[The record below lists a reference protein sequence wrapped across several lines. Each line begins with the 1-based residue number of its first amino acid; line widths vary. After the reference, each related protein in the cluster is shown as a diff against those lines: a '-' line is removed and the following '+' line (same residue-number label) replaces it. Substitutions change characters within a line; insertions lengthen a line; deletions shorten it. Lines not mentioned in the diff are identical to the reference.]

1 MIAGHLQEKKGLY
14 YMVLSY
20 KDKSGKRISKWLP
33 TGLPVKGN
41 KKRAED
47 MLMAARAEF
56 VAGEAAVDHD
66 MPFSSYL
73 VQWMEIAR
81 STLKPNTAAGYAS
94 MIQNPIAPY
103 FQQRGITLG
112 GLQAVDIQMF
122 YTSQLKRV
130 SANTVIHYHAII
142 HRALKYAVKTD
153 LIDVNPADK
162 VERPRKDRFTASFY
176 DGNEVNRLFQAAR
189 GTPLELPVMLAAFY
203 GLRRSEVV
211 GLKWDAIDFE
221 NKTIA
226 IRHTV
231 TVCAEKGR
239 HRSGGRYDQ
248 DGLQPADPPVG
259 AGFSNEAGRVKGA
272 AGEEPHT
279 VRPLLLHGLPGL
291 RSGGCNGKPPEA
303 ELHQHGLS
311 RTAQAQRASAHPLP
325 RPASQLRQ
333 PAAEK
338 RRPHEADSGVAG
350 AQRLQHD
357 RQHLRPPGR
366 RVQAHL
372 CTGNGK
378 GIGDELRSPYR
389 IRVSG
394 HGGRALERNAEAN
407 EKRLSPLWGK
417 ALWRRRWDSNPR
429 TGY

>member
-20 KDKSGKRISKWLP
+20 KDKSGKRVSKWLP

-56 VAGEAAVDHD
+56 VAVEAAIDRD

-231 TVCAEKGR
+231 TACAEKGR
-239 HRSGGRYDQ
+239 RIEVAADTTKTASSRRTLPLVPAFQTKLAALKEQQEKNRILCGRSYCTDYLGYVLVDAMGNRLKLSYISTAFPALLKRN
-248 DGLQPADPPVG
+248 GL
-259 AGFSNEAGRVKGA
+259 
-272 AGEEPHT
+272 
-279 VRPLLLHGLPGL
+279 RPIRFHDLRHSCASLLLK
-291 RSGGCNGKPPEA
+291 NGVPMKQIQEWLGHSDFSTTA
-303 ELHQHGLS
+303 NIYAHLDAGSKLTS
-311 RTAQAQRASAHPLP
+311 AQAM
-325 RPASQLRQ
+325 
-333 PAAEK
+333 EK
-338 RRPHEADSGVAG
+338 GLGMSSEA
-350 AQRLQHD
+350 L
-357 RQHLRPPGR
+357 
-366 RVQAHL
+366 
-372 CTGNGK
+372 
-378 GIGDELRSPYR
+378 
-389 IRVSG
+389 
-394 HGGRALERNAEAN
+394 LE
-407 EKRLSPLWGK
+407 
-417 ALWRRRWDSNPR
+417 
-429 TGY
+429 

>member
-56 VAGEAAVDHD
+56 VAGEAAIDHD

-231 TVCAEKGR
+231 TACAEKGR
-239 HRSGGRYDQ
+239 RIEVAADTTKTASSRRTLPLVPAFQTKLAALKEQQEQNRILCGRSYCTDYLGYVLVDAMGNRLKLSYINTAFPVLLKRN
-248 DGLQPADPPVG
+248 GL
-259 AGFSNEAGRVKGA
+259 
-272 AGEEPHT
+272 
-279 VRPLLLHGLPGL
+279 RPIRFHDLRHSCTSLLLK
-291 RSGGCNGKPPEA
+291 NGVPMKQIQEWLGHSDFSTTA
-303 ELHQHGLS
+303 NIYAHLDAGSKLTS
-311 RTAQAQRASAHPLP
+311 AQAM
-325 RPASQLRQ
+325 
-333 PAAEK
+333 EK
-338 RRPHEADSGVAG
+338 GLGMSSEV
-350 AQRLQHD
+350 L
-357 RQHLRPPGR
+357 
-366 RVQAHL
+366 
-372 CTGNGK
+372 
-378 GIGDELRSPYR
+378 IE
-389 IRVSG
+389 
-394 HGGRALERNAEAN
+394 
-407 EKRLSPLWGK
+407 
-417 ALWRRRWDSNPR
+417 
-429 TGY
+429 

>member
-20 KDKSGKRISKWLP
+20 KDKSGKRVSKWLP

-56 VAGEAAVDHD
+56 VAGEAAIDRD

-203 GLRRSEVV
+203 GLRRSEVA

-231 TVCAEKGR
+231 TACTEKGR
-239 HRSGGRYDQ
+239 RIEVAADTTKTASSRRTLPLVPAFQTKLAALKEQQEKNRILCGRSYCTDYLGYVLVDAMGNRLKLSYISTAFPVLLKRN
-248 DGLQPADPPVG
+248 GL
-259 AGFSNEAGRVKGA
+259 
-272 AGEEPHT
+272 
-279 VRPLLLHGLPGL
+279 RPIRFHDLRHSCASLLLK
-291 RSGGCNGKPPEA
+291 NGVPMKQIQEWLGHSDFSTTA
-303 ELHQHGLS
+303 NIYAHLDAGSKLTS
-311 RTAQAQRASAHPLP
+311 AQAM
-325 RPASQLRQ
+325 
-333 PAAEK
+333 EK
-338 RRPHEADSGVAG
+338 GLGMSSEA
-350 AQRLQHD
+350 L
-357 RQHLRPPGR
+357 
-366 RVQAHL
+366 
-372 CTGNGK
+372 
-378 GIGDELRSPYR
+378 IE
-389 IRVSG
+389 
-394 HGGRALERNAEAN
+394 
-407 EKRLSPLWGK
+407 
-417 ALWRRRWDSNPR
+417 
-429 TGY
+429 

>member
-20 KDKSGKRISKWLP
+20 KDKSGKRVSKWLP

-56 VAGEAAVDHD
+56 VAREAAIDRD

-73 VQWMEIAR
+73 MQWMEMAR

-231 TVCAEKGR
+231 TACTEKGR
-239 HRSGGRYDQ
+239 RIEVAADTTKTASSRRTLPLVPAFQTKLAALKEQQEKNRILCGRSYCTDYLGYVLVDAMGNRLKLSYISTAFPVLLKRN
-248 DGLQPADPPVG
+248 GL
-259 AGFSNEAGRVKGA
+259 
-272 AGEEPHT
+272 
-279 VRPLLLHGLPGL
+279 RPIRFHDLRHSCASLLLK
-291 RSGGCNGKPPEA
+291 NGVPMKQIQEWLGHSDFSTTA
-303 ELHQHGLS
+303 NIYAHLDAGSKLTS
-311 RTAQAQRASAHPLP
+311 AQAM
-325 RPASQLRQ
+325 
-333 PAAEK
+333 EK
-338 RRPHEADSGVAG
+338 GLGMSSEA
-350 AQRLQHD
+350 L
-357 RQHLRPPGR
+357 
-366 RVQAHL
+366 
-372 CTGNGK
+372 
-378 GIGDELRSPYR
+378 IE
-389 IRVSG
+389 
-394 HGGRALERNAEAN
+394 
-407 EKRLSPLWGK
+407 
-417 ALWRRRWDSNPR
+417 
-429 TGY
+429 

>member
-20 KDKSGKRISKWLP
+20 KDKSGKRVSKWLP

-56 VAGEAAVDHD
+56 VAGEAAIDRD

-73 VQWMEIAR
+73 MQWMEMAR

-112 GLQAVDIQMF
+112 GLQAVDIQIF
-122 YTSQLKRV
+122 YASQLKRV

-231 TVCAEKGR
+231 TACTEKGR
-239 HRSGGRYDQ
+239 RIEVAADTTKTASSQRTLPLVPAFQTKLAALKEQQEKNRILCGRSYCTDYLGYVLVDAMGNRLKLSYISTAFPVLLKRN
-248 DGLQPADPPVG
+248 GL
-259 AGFSNEAGRVKGA
+259 
-272 AGEEPHT
+272 
-279 VRPLLLHGLPGL
+279 RPIRFHDLRHSCASLLLK
-291 RSGGCNGKPPEA
+291 NGVPMKQIQEWLGHSDFSTTA
-303 ELHQHGLS
+303 NIYAHLDAGSKLTS
-311 RTAQAQRASAHPLP
+311 AQAM
-325 RPASQLRQ
+325 
-333 PAAEK
+333 EK
-338 RRPHEADSGVAG
+338 GLGMSSEA
-350 AQRLQHD
+350 L
-357 RQHLRPPGR
+357 
-366 RVQAHL
+366 
-372 CTGNGK
+372 
-378 GIGDELRSPYR
+378 IE
-389 IRVSG
+389 
-394 HGGRALERNAEAN
+394 
-407 EKRLSPLWGK
+407 
-417 ALWRRRWDSNPR
+417 
-429 TGY
+429 

>member
-56 VAGEAAVDHD
+56 VAREAAIDRD

-112 GLQAVDIQMF
+112 GLQAVNIQMF

-176 DGNEVNRLFQAAR
+176 DGNEVNLLFQVAR

-231 TVCAEKGR
+231 TAFAEKGR
-239 HRSGGRYDQ
+239 RIEVAADTTKTASSRRT
-248 DGLQPADPPVG
+248 LPLVPA
-259 AGFSNEAGRVKGA
+259 FQTKLA
-272 AGEEPHT
+272 ALKEEQQKN
-279 VRPLLLHGLPGL
+279 R
-291 RSGGCNGKPPEA
+291 
-303 ELHQHGLS
+303 
-311 RTAQAQRASAHPLP
+311 
-325 RPASQLRQ
+325 
-333 PAAEK
+333 
-338 RRPHEADSGVAG
+338 D
-350 AQRLQHD
+350 
-357 RQHLRPPGR
+357 
-366 RVQAHL
+366 
-372 CTGNGK
+372 TGTS
-378 GIGDELRSPYR
+378 DC
-389 IRVSG
+389 
-394 HGGRALERNAEAN
+394 
-407 EKRLSPLWGK
+407 
-417 ALWRRRWDSNPR
+417 
-429 TGY
+429 

>member
-20 KDKSGKRISKWLP
+20 KDKSGKRVSKWLP

-56 VAGEAAVDHD
+56 VAVEAAIDRD

-73 VQWMEIAR
+73 IQWMEIAR

-231 TVCAEKGR
+231 TACTEKGR
-239 HRSGGRYDQ
+239 RIEVAADTTKTASSRRTLPLVPAFQTKLAALKEQQEKNRILCGRSYCADYLGYVLVDAMGNRLKLSYISTAFPVLLKRN
-248 DGLQPADPPVG
+248 GL
-259 AGFSNEAGRVKGA
+259 
-272 AGEEPHT
+272 
-279 VRPLLLHGLPGL
+279 RPIRFHDLRHSCASLLLK
-291 RSGGCNGKPPEA
+291 NGVPMKQIQEWLGHSDFSTTA
-303 ELHQHGLS
+303 NIYAHLDAGSKLTS
-311 RTAQAQRASAHPLP
+311 AQAM
-325 RPASQLRQ
+325 
-333 PAAEK
+333 EK
-338 RRPHEADSGVAG
+338 GLGMSSEA
-350 AQRLQHD
+350 L
-357 RQHLRPPGR
+357 
-366 RVQAHL
+366 
-372 CTGNGK
+372 
-378 GIGDELRSPYR
+378 IE
-389 IRVSG
+389 
-394 HGGRALERNAEAN
+394 
-407 EKRLSPLWGK
+407 
-417 ALWRRRWDSNPR
+417 
-429 TGY
+429 

>member
-20 KDKSGKRISKWLP
+20 KDKSGKRVSKWLP

-56 VAGEAAVDHD
+56 VAGEAAIDRD

-176 DGNEVNRLFQAAR
+176 DGNEVNRLFQVAR

-231 TVCAEKGR
+231 TACAEKGR
-239 HRSGGRYDQ
+239 RIEVAADTTKTASSRRALPLVPAFQTKLAALKEQQEKNRILCGRSYCTDYLGYVLVDAMGNRLKLSYISTAFPVLLKRN
-248 DGLQPADPPVG
+248 GL
-259 AGFSNEAGRVKGA
+259 
-272 AGEEPHT
+272 
-279 VRPLLLHGLPGL
+279 RPIRFHDLRHSCASLLLK
-291 RSGGCNGKPPEA
+291 NGVPMKQIQEWLGHSDFSTTA
-303 ELHQHGLS
+303 NIYAHLDAGSKLTS
-311 RTAQAQRASAHPLP
+311 AQAM
-325 RPASQLRQ
+325 
-333 PAAEK
+333 EK
-338 RRPHEADSGVAG
+338 GLGMSSEV
-350 AQRLQHD
+350 L
-357 RQHLRPPGR
+357 
-366 RVQAHL
+366 
-372 CTGNGK
+372 
-378 GIGDELRSPYR
+378 IE
-389 IRVSG
+389 
-394 HGGRALERNAEAN
+394 
-407 EKRLSPLWGK
+407 
-417 ALWRRRWDSNPR
+417 
-429 TGY
+429 

>member
-56 VAGEAAVDHD
+56 VAGEAAIDHD

-239 HRSGGRYDQ
+239 RIEVAADTTKTASSRRTLPLVPAFQTKLAALKEQQEKNRILCGRSYCTDYLGYVLVDAMGNRLKLSYISTAFPALLKRN
-248 DGLQPADPPVG
+248 GL
-259 AGFSNEAGRVKGA
+259 
-272 AGEEPHT
+272 
-279 VRPLLLHGLPGL
+279 RPIRFHDLRHSCASLLLK
-291 RSGGCNGKPPEA
+291 NGVPMKQIQEWLGHSDFSTTA
-303 ELHQHGLS
+303 NIYAHLDAGSKLTS
-311 RTAQAQRASAHPLP
+311 AQAM
-325 RPASQLRQ
+325 
-333 PAAEK
+333 EK
-338 RRPHEADSGVAG
+338 GLGMSSEV
-350 AQRLQHD
+350 L
-357 RQHLRPPGR
+357 
-366 RVQAHL
+366 
-372 CTGNGK
+372 
-378 GIGDELRSPYR
+378 IE
-389 IRVSG
+389 
-394 HGGRALERNAEAN
+394 
-407 EKRLSPLWGK
+407 
-417 ALWRRRWDSNPR
+417 
-429 TGY
+429 

>member
-56 VAGEAAVDHD
+56 VAGEAAIDRD

-239 HRSGGRYDQ
+239 RIEVAADTTKTASSRRTLPLVPAFQTKLAALKEQQEKNRILCGRSYCTDYLGYVLVDAMGNRLKLSYISTAFPALLKRSG
-248 DGLQPADPPVG
+248 L
-259 AGFSNEAGRVKGA
+259 
-272 AGEEPHT
+272 
-279 VRPLLLHGLPGL
+279 RPIRFHDLRHSCASLLLK
-291 RSGGCNGKPPEA
+291 NGVPMKQIQEWLGHSDFSTTA
-303 ELHQHGLS
+303 NIYAHLDAGSKLTS
-311 RTAQAQRASAHPLP
+311 AQAM
-325 RPASQLRQ
+325 
-333 PAAEK
+333 EK
-338 RRPHEADSGVAG
+338 GLGMSSEV
-350 AQRLQHD
+350 L
-357 RQHLRPPGR
+357 
-366 RVQAHL
+366 
-372 CTGNGK
+372 
-378 GIGDELRSPYR
+378 IE
-389 IRVSG
+389 
-394 HGGRALERNAEAN
+394 
-407 EKRLSPLWGK
+407 
-417 ALWRRRWDSNPR
+417 
-429 TGY
+429 

>member
-20 KDKSGKRISKWLP
+20 KDKSGKRVSKWMP

-56 VAGEAAVDHD
+56 VAGEAAIDRD

-231 TVCAEKGR
+231 TACAEKGR
-239 HRSGGRYDQ
+239 RIEVAADTTKTASSRRTLPLVPAFQTKLAALKEQQEKNRILCGRSYCTDYLGYVLVDAMGNRLKLSYISTAFPALLKRN
-248 DGLQPADPPVG
+248 GL
-259 AGFSNEAGRVKGA
+259 
-272 AGEEPHT
+272 
-279 VRPLLLHGLPGL
+279 RPIRFHDLRHSCASLLLK
-291 RSGGCNGKPPEA
+291 NGVPMKQIQEWLGHSYFSTTA
-303 ELHQHGLS
+303 NIYAHLDAGSKLTS
-311 RTAQAQRASAHPLP
+311 AQAM
-325 RPASQLRQ
+325 
-333 PAAEK
+333 EK
-338 RRPHEADSGVAG
+338 GLGMSSES
-350 AQRLQHD
+350 L
-357 RQHLRPPGR
+357 
-366 RVQAHL
+366 
-372 CTGNGK
+372 
-378 GIGDELRSPYR
+378 
-389 IRVSG
+389 
-394 HGGRALERNAEAN
+394 
-407 EKRLSPLWGK
+407 
-417 ALWRRRWDSNPR
+417 
-429 TGY
+429 

>member
-56 VAGEAAVDHD
+56 VAGEAAIDRD

-231 TVCAEKGR
+231 TACTEKGR
-239 HRSGGRYDQ
+239 RIEVAADTTKTASSRRALPLVPAFQTKLAALKEQQEKNRILCGRSYCTDYLGYVLVDAMGNRLKLSYISTAFPVLLKRN
-248 DGLQPADPPVG
+248 GL
-259 AGFSNEAGRVKGA
+259 
-272 AGEEPHT
+272 
-279 VRPLLLHGLPGL
+279 RPIRFHDLRHSCASLLLK
-291 RSGGCNGKPPEA
+291 NGVPMKQIQEWLGHSDFSTTA
-303 ELHQHGLS
+303 NIYAHLDAGSKLTS
-311 RTAQAQRASAHPLP
+311 AQAM
-325 RPASQLRQ
+325 
-333 PAAEK
+333 EK
-338 RRPHEADSGVAG
+338 GLGMSSEV
-350 AQRLQHD
+350 L
-357 RQHLRPPGR
+357 
-366 RVQAHL
+366 
-372 CTGNGK
+372 
-378 GIGDELRSPYR
+378 IE
-389 IRVSG
+389 
-394 HGGRALERNAEAN
+394 
-407 EKRLSPLWGK
+407 
-417 ALWRRRWDSNPR
+417 
-429 TGY
+429 

>member
-20 KDKSGKRISKWLP
+20 KDKSGKRVSKWLP

-56 VAGEAAVDHD
+56 VAGEAAIDRD

-176 DGNEVNRLFQAAR
+176 DGNEVNRLFQVAR

-231 TVCAEKGR
+231 TAFAEKGR
-239 HRSGGRYDQ
+239 RIEVAADTTKTASSRRTLPLVPAFQTKLAALKEEQEKNRILCGRSYCTDYLGYVLVDAMGNRLKLSYISTAFPVLLKRN
-248 DGLQPADPPVG
+248 GL
-259 AGFSNEAGRVKGA
+259 
-272 AGEEPHT
+272 
-279 VRPLLLHGLPGL
+279 RPIRFHDLRHSCASLLLK
-291 RSGGCNGKPPEA
+291 NGVPMKQIQEWLGHSDFSTTA
-303 ELHQHGLS
+303 NIYAHLDAGSKLTS
-311 RTAQAQRASAHPLP
+311 AQAM
-325 RPASQLRQ
+325 
-333 PAAEK
+333 EK
-338 RRPHEADSGVAG
+338 GLGMSSEV
-350 AQRLQHD
+350 L
-357 RQHLRPPGR
+357 
-366 RVQAHL
+366 
-372 CTGNGK
+372 
-378 GIGDELRSPYR
+378 IE
-389 IRVSG
+389 
-394 HGGRALERNAEAN
+394 
-407 EKRLSPLWGK
+407 
-417 ALWRRRWDSNPR
+417 
-429 TGY
+429 

>member
-56 VAGEAAVDHD
+56 VAVEAAIDRD

-231 TVCAEKGR
+231 TACTEKGR
-239 HRSGGRYDQ
+239 RIEVAADTTKTASSRRTLPLVPAFQTKLAALKEQQEKNRILCGRSYCTDYLGYVLVDAMGNRLKLSYISTAFPALLKRN
-248 DGLQPADPPVG
+248 GLRTIRFHDLRHSCA
-259 AGFSNEAGRVKGA
+259 S
-272 AGEEPHT
+272 
-279 VRPLLLHGLPGL
+279 LLLK
-291 RSGGCNGKPPEA
+291 NGVPMKQIQEWLGHSDFSTTA
-303 ELHQHGLS
+303 NIYAHLDAGSKLTS
-311 RTAQAQRASAHPLP
+311 AQAM
-325 RPASQLRQ
+325 
-333 PAAEK
+333 EK
-338 RRPHEADSGVAG
+338 GLGMSSEA
-350 AQRLQHD
+350 L
-357 RQHLRPPGR
+357 
-366 RVQAHL
+366 
-372 CTGNGK
+372 
-378 GIGDELRSPYR
+378 IE
-389 IRVSG
+389 
-394 HGGRALERNAEAN
+394 
-407 EKRLSPLWGK
+407 
-417 ALWRRRWDSNPR
+417 
-429 TGY
+429 

>member
-20 KDKSGKRISKWLP
+20 KDKSGKRVSKWLP

-56 VAGEAAVDHD
+56 VAVEAAIDRD

-73 VQWMEIAR
+73 VQWMEMAR

-231 TVCAEKGR
+231 TACAEKGR
-239 HRSGGRYDQ
+239 RIEVAADTTKTASSRRTLPLVPAFQTKLAALKEQQEKNRILCGRSYCTDYLGYVLVDAMGNRLKPSYISTAFPALLKRN
-248 DGLQPADPPVG
+248 GL
-259 AGFSNEAGRVKGA
+259 
-272 AGEEPHT
+272 
-279 VRPLLLHGLPGL
+279 RPIRFHDLRHSCASLLLK
-291 RSGGCNGKPPEA
+291 NGVPMKQIQEWLGHSDFSTTA
-303 ELHQHGLS
+303 NIYAHLDAGSKLTS
-311 RTAQAQRASAHPLP
+311 AQAM
-325 RPASQLRQ
+325 
-333 PAAEK
+333 EK
-338 RRPHEADSGVAG
+338 GLGMS
-350 AQRLQHD
+350 
-357 RQHLRPPGR
+357 
-366 RVQAHL
+366 
-372 CTGNGK
+372 
-378 GIGDELRSPYR
+378 S
-389 IRVSG
+389 
-394 HGGRALERNAEAN
+394 
-407 EKRLSPLWGK
+407 K
-417 ALWRRRWDSNPR
+417 ALIE
-429 TGY
+429 

>member
-20 KDKSGKRISKWLP
+20 KDKSGKRVSKWLP

-56 VAGEAAVDHD
+56 VAVEAAIDRD

-122 YTSQLKRV
+122 YTDQLKRV

-176 DGNEVNRLFQAAR
+176 DGNEVNRLFQVAR

-231 TVCAEKGR
+231 TACAEKGR
-239 HRSGGRYDQ
+239 RIEVAADTTKTASSRRTLPLVPAFQTKLAALKEQQEKNRILCGRSYCTDYLGYVLVDAMGNRLKLSYISTAFPALLKRN
-248 DGLQPADPPVG
+248 GL
-259 AGFSNEAGRVKGA
+259 
-272 AGEEPHT
+272 
-279 VRPLLLHGLPGL
+279 RPIRFHDLRHSCASLLLK
-291 RSGGCNGKPPEA
+291 NGVPMKQIQEWLGHSDFSTTA
-303 ELHQHGLS
+303 NIYAHLDAGSKLTS
-311 RTAQAQRASAHPLP
+311 AQAM
-325 RPASQLRQ
+325 
-333 PAAEK
+333 EK
-338 RRPHEADSGVAG
+338 GLGMSSEV
-350 AQRLQHD
+350 L
-357 RQHLRPPGR
+357 
-366 RVQAHL
+366 
-372 CTGNGK
+372 
-378 GIGDELRSPYR
+378 IE
-389 IRVSG
+389 
-394 HGGRALERNAEAN
+394 
-407 EKRLSPLWGK
+407 
-417 ALWRRRWDSNPR
+417 
-429 TGY
+429 

>member
-20 KDKSGKRISKWLP
+20 KDKSGKRVSKWLP

-56 VAGEAAVDHD
+56 VAGEAAIDRD

-122 YTSQLKRV
+122 YTDQLKRV

-189 GTPLELPVMLAAFY
+189 GSALELPVMLAAFY

-231 TVCAEKGR
+231 TACAEKGR
-239 HRSGGRYDQ
+239 RIEVAADTTKTASSRRTLPLVPAFQTKLAALKEEQEKNRILCGRSYCTDYLGYVLVDAMGNRLKLSYISTAFPALLKRN
-248 DGLQPADPPVG
+248 GL
-259 AGFSNEAGRVKGA
+259 
-272 AGEEPHT
+272 
-279 VRPLLLHGLPGL
+279 RPIRFHDLRHSCASLLLK
-291 RSGGCNGKPPEA
+291 NGVPMKQIQEWLGHSTFATTADIYSHLDFNSKLESADAITAAFAEEKPA
-303 ELHQHGLS
+303 EEQEEDDFGMSLS
-311 RTAQAQRASAHPLP
+311 M
-325 RPASQLRQ
+325 
-333 PAAEK
+333 
-338 RRPHEADSGVAG
+338 
-350 AQRLQHD
+350 
-357 RQHLRPPGR
+357 
-366 RVQAHL
+366 
-372 CTGNGK
+372 
-378 GIGDELRSPYR
+378 
-389 IRVSG
+389 
-394 HGGRALERNAEAN
+394 
-407 EKRLSPLWGK
+407 
-417 ALWRRRWDSNPR
+417 
-429 TGY
+429 

>member
-56 VAGEAAVDHD
+56 VAGEAAIDHD

-239 HRSGGRYDQ
+239 RIEVAADTTKTASSRRTLPLVPAFQTKLAALKEEQEKNRILCGRSYCTDYLGYVLVDAMGNRLKLSYISTAFPALLKRN
-248 DGLQPADPPVG
+248 GL
-259 AGFSNEAGRVKGA
+259 
-272 AGEEPHT
+272 
-279 VRPLLLHGLPGL
+279 RPIRFHDLRHSCASLLLK
-291 RSGGCNGKPPEA
+291 NGVPMKQIQEWLGHSDFSTTA
-303 ELHQHGLS
+303 NIYAHLDAGSKLTS
-311 RTAQAQRASAHPLP
+311 AQAM
-325 RPASQLRQ
+325 
-333 PAAEK
+333 EK
-338 RRPHEADSGVAG
+338 GLGMSSEA
-350 AQRLQHD
+350 L
-357 RQHLRPPGR
+357 
-366 RVQAHL
+366 
-372 CTGNGK
+372 
-378 GIGDELRSPYR
+378 IE
-389 IRVSG
+389 
-394 HGGRALERNAEAN
+394 
-407 EKRLSPLWGK
+407 
-417 ALWRRRWDSNPR
+417 
-429 TGY
+429 

>member
-20 KDKSGKRISKWLP
+20 KDKSGKRVSKWLP

-56 VAGEAAVDHD
+56 VAREAAIDRD

-73 VQWMEIAR
+73 IQWMEIAR

-176 DGNEVNRLFQAAR
+176 DGNEVNRLFQVAR

-231 TVCAEKGR
+231 TACAEKGR
-239 HRSGGRYDQ
+239 RIEVAADTTKTASSRRTLPLVPAFQTKLAALKEEQEKNRILCGRSYCTDYLGYVLVDAMGNRLKLSYISTAFPVLLKRN
-248 DGLQPADPPVG
+248 GL
-259 AGFSNEAGRVKGA
+259 
-272 AGEEPHT
+272 
-279 VRPLLLHGLPGL
+279 RPIRFHDLRHSCASLLLK
-291 RSGGCNGKPPEA
+291 NGVPMKQIQEWLGHSDFSTTA
-303 ELHQHGLS
+303 NIYAHLDAGSKLTS
-311 RTAQAQRASAHPLP
+311 AQAM
-325 RPASQLRQ
+325 
-333 PAAEK
+333 EK
-338 RRPHEADSGVAG
+338 GLGMSSEA
-350 AQRLQHD
+350 L
-357 RQHLRPPGR
+357 
-366 RVQAHL
+366 
-372 CTGNGK
+372 
-378 GIGDELRSPYR
+378 IE
-389 IRVSG
+389 
-394 HGGRALERNAEAN
+394 
-407 EKRLSPLWGK
+407 
-417 ALWRRRWDSNPR
+417 
-429 TGY
+429 

>member
-20 KDKSGKRISKWLP
+20 KDKSGKRVSKWLP

-56 VAGEAAVDHD
+56 VVGEAAIDRD

-239 HRSGGRYDQ
+239 RIEVAADTTKTASSRRTLPLVPAFQTKLAALKEQQEKNRILCGRSYCTDYLGYVLVDAMGNRLKLSYISTAFPVLLKRN
-248 DGLQPADPPVG
+248 GL
-259 AGFSNEAGRVKGA
+259 
-272 AGEEPHT
+272 
-279 VRPLLLHGLPGL
+279 RPIRFHDLRHSCASLLLK
-291 RSGGCNGKPPEA
+291 NGVPMKQIQEWLGHSDFSTTA
-303 ELHQHGLS
+303 NIYAHLDAGSKLTS
-311 RTAQAQRASAHPLP
+311 AQAM
-325 RPASQLRQ
+325 
-333 PAAEK
+333 EK
-338 RRPHEADSGVAG
+338 GLGMSSEV
-350 AQRLQHD
+350 L
-357 RQHLRPPGR
+357 
-366 RVQAHL
+366 
-372 CTGNGK
+372 
-378 GIGDELRSPYR
+378 IE
-389 IRVSG
+389 
-394 HGGRALERNAEAN
+394 
-407 EKRLSPLWGK
+407 
-417 ALWRRRWDSNPR
+417 
-429 TGY
+429 

>member
-56 VAGEAAVDHD
+56 VAVEAAIDRD

-231 TVCAEKGR
+231 TACAEKGR
-239 HRSGGRYDQ
+239 RIEVAADTTKTASSRRTLPLVPAFQTKLAALKEEQEKNRILCGRSYCTDYLGYVLVDAMGNRLKLSYISTAFPALLKRN
-248 DGLQPADPPVG
+248 GL
-259 AGFSNEAGRVKGA
+259 
-272 AGEEPHT
+272 
-279 VRPLLLHGLPGL
+279 RPIRFHDLRHSCASLLLK
-291 RSGGCNGKPPEA
+291 NGVPMKQIQEWLGHSDFSTTA
-303 ELHQHGLS
+303 NIYAHLDAGSKLTS
-311 RTAQAQRASAHPLP
+311 AQAM
-325 RPASQLRQ
+325 
-333 PAAEK
+333 EK
-338 RRPHEADSGVAG
+338 GLGMSSEA
-350 AQRLQHD
+350 L
-357 RQHLRPPGR
+357 
-366 RVQAHL
+366 
-372 CTGNGK
+372 
-378 GIGDELRSPYR
+378 IE
-389 IRVSG
+389 
-394 HGGRALERNAEAN
+394 
-407 EKRLSPLWGK
+407 
-417 ALWRRRWDSNPR
+417 
-429 TGY
+429 

>member
-20 KDKSGKRISKWLP
+20 KDKSGKRVSKWLP

-56 VAGEAAVDHD
+56 VAGEAAIDHD

-211 GLKWDAIDFE
+211 GLNWDAIDFE

-231 TVCAEKGR
+231 TACAEKGR
-239 HRSGGRYDQ
+239 RIEVAADTTKTASSRRTLPLVPAFQTKLAALKEEQEKNRILCGRSYCTDYLGYVLVDAMGNRLKLSYISTAFPALLKRN
-248 DGLQPADPPVG
+248 GL
-259 AGFSNEAGRVKGA
+259 
-272 AGEEPHT
+272 
-279 VRPLLLHGLPGL
+279 RPIRFHDLRHSCASLLLK
-291 RSGGCNGKPPEA
+291 NGVPMKQIQEWLGHSDFSTTA
-303 ELHQHGLS
+303 NIYAHLDAGSKLTS
-311 RTAQAQRASAHPLP
+311 AQAM
-325 RPASQLRQ
+325 
-333 PAAEK
+333 EK
-338 RRPHEADSGVAG
+338 GLGMSSEV
-350 AQRLQHD
+350 L
-357 RQHLRPPGR
+357 
-366 RVQAHL
+366 
-372 CTGNGK
+372 
-378 GIGDELRSPYR
+378 IE
-389 IRVSG
+389 
-394 HGGRALERNAEAN
+394 
-407 EKRLSPLWGK
+407 
-417 ALWRRRWDSNPR
+417 
-429 TGY
+429 

>member
-47 MLMAARAEF
+47 MLMAARAKF
-56 VAGEAAVDHD
+56 VAGEAAIDRD

-231 TVCAEKGR
+231 TACTEKGR
-239 HRSGGRYDQ
+239 RIEVAADTTKTASSRRTLPLVPAFQTKLAALKEQQEKNRILCGRSYCTDYLGYVLVDAMGNRLKLSYISTAFPVLLKRN
-248 DGLQPADPPVG
+248 GL
-259 AGFSNEAGRVKGA
+259 
-272 AGEEPHT
+272 
-279 VRPLLLHGLPGL
+279 RPIRFHDLRHSCASLLLK
-291 RSGGCNGKPPEA
+291 NGVPMKQIQEWLGHSDFSTTA
-303 ELHQHGLS
+303 NIYAHLDAGSKLTS
-311 RTAQAQRASAHPLP
+311 AQAM
-325 RPASQLRQ
+325 
-333 PAAEK
+333 EK
-338 RRPHEADSGVAG
+338 GLGMSSEA
-350 AQRLQHD
+350 L
-357 RQHLRPPGR
+357 
-366 RVQAHL
+366 
-372 CTGNGK
+372 
-378 GIGDELRSPYR
+378 IE
-389 IRVSG
+389 
-394 HGGRALERNAEAN
+394 
-407 EKRLSPLWGK
+407 
-417 ALWRRRWDSNPR
+417 
-429 TGY
+429 

>member
-47 MLMAARAEF
+47 MLMAARAKF
-56 VAGEAAVDHD
+56 VAGEAAIDRE

-112 GLQAVDIQMF
+112 GLQAVNIQMF

-176 DGNEVNRLFQAAR
+176 DGNEVNRLFQVAR

-231 TVCAEKGR
+231 TACAEKGR
-239 HRSGGRYDQ
+239 RIEVAADTTKTASSRRTLPLVPAFQTKLAALKEQQEKNRILCGRSYCTDYLGYVLVDAMGNRLKLSYISTAFPVLLKRN
-248 DGLQPADPPVG
+248 GL
-259 AGFSNEAGRVKGA
+259 
-272 AGEEPHT
+272 
-279 VRPLLLHGLPGL
+279 RPIRFHDLRHSCASLLLK
-291 RSGGCNGKPPEA
+291 NGVPMKQIQEWLGHSDFSTTA
-303 ELHQHGLS
+303 NIYAHLDAGSKLTS
-311 RTAQAQRASAHPLP
+311 AQAM
-325 RPASQLRQ
+325 
-333 PAAEK
+333 EK
-338 RRPHEADSGVAG
+338 GLGMSSEV
-350 AQRLQHD
+350 
-357 RQHLRPPGR
+357 
-366 RVQAHL
+366 V
-372 CTGNGK
+372 
-378 GIGDELRSPYR
+378 IE
-389 IRVSG
+389 
-394 HGGRALERNAEAN
+394 
-407 EKRLSPLWGK
+407 
-417 ALWRRRWDSNPR
+417 
-429 TGY
+429 

>member
-20 KDKSGKRISKWLP
+20 KDKSGKRVSKWLP

-56 VAGEAAVDHD
+56 VAVEAAIDRD

-231 TVCAEKGR
+231 TACAEKGR
-239 HRSGGRYDQ
+239 RIEVAADTTKTASSRRTLPLVPAFQTKLAALKEQQEKNRILCGRSYCTDYLGYVLVDAMGNRLKLSYISTAFPVLLKRN
-248 DGLQPADPPVG
+248 GL
-259 AGFSNEAGRVKGA
+259 
-272 AGEEPHT
+272 
-279 VRPLLLHGLPGL
+279 RPIRFHDLRHSCASLLLK
-291 RSGGCNGKPPEA
+291 NGVPMKQIQEWLGHSDFSTTA
-303 ELHQHGLS
+303 NIYAHLDAGSKLTS
-311 RTAQAQRASAHPLP
+311 AQAM
-325 RPASQLRQ
+325 
-333 PAAEK
+333 EK
-338 RRPHEADSGVAG
+338 GLGMSSEA
-350 AQRLQHD
+350 L
-357 RQHLRPPGR
+357 
-366 RVQAHL
+366 
-372 CTGNGK
+372 
-378 GIGDELRSPYR
+378 
-389 IRVSG
+389 
-394 HGGRALERNAEAN
+394 LE
-407 EKRLSPLWGK
+407 
-417 ALWRRRWDSNPR
+417 
-429 TGY
+429 

>member
-56 VAGEAAVDHD
+56 VAGEAAIDRD

-176 DGNEVNRLFQAAR
+176 DGNEVNRLFQVAR

-231 TVCAEKGR
+231 TACAEKGR
-239 HRSGGRYDQ
+239 RIEVAADTTKTASSRRALPLVPAFQTKLAALKEQQEKNRILCGRSYCTDYLGYVLVDAMGNRLKLSYISTAFPVLLKRN
-248 DGLQPADPPVG
+248 GL
-259 AGFSNEAGRVKGA
+259 
-272 AGEEPHT
+272 
-279 VRPLLLHGLPGL
+279 RPIRFHDLRHSCASLLLK
-291 RSGGCNGKPPEA
+291 NGVPMKQIQEWLGHSDFSTTA
-303 ELHQHGLS
+303 NIYAHLDAGSKLTS
-311 RTAQAQRASAHPLP
+311 AQAM
-325 RPASQLRQ
+325 
-333 PAAEK
+333 EK
-338 RRPHEADSGVAG
+338 GLGMSSEA
-350 AQRLQHD
+350 L
-357 RQHLRPPGR
+357 
-366 RVQAHL
+366 
-372 CTGNGK
+372 
-378 GIGDELRSPYR
+378 IE
-389 IRVSG
+389 
-394 HGGRALERNAEAN
+394 
-407 EKRLSPLWGK
+407 
-417 ALWRRRWDSNPR
+417 
-429 TGY
+429 

>member
-20 KDKSGKRISKWLP
+20 KDKSGKRVSKWMP

-56 VAGEAAVDHD
+56 VAGEAAIDRD

-231 TVCAEKGR
+231 TACAEKGR
-239 HRSGGRYDQ
+239 RIEVAADTTKTASSRRALPLVPAFQTKRAALKEQQEKNRILCGRSYCTDYLGYVLVDAMGNRLKLSYISTAFPALLKRN
-248 DGLQPADPPVG
+248 GL
-259 AGFSNEAGRVKGA
+259 
-272 AGEEPHT
+272 
-279 VRPLLLHGLPGL
+279 RPIRFHDLRHSCASLLLK
-291 RSGGCNGKPPEA
+291 NGVPMKQIQEWLGHSDFSTTA
-303 ELHQHGLS
+303 NIYAHLDAGSKLTS
-311 RTAQAQRASAHPLP
+311 AQAM
-325 RPASQLRQ
+325 
-333 PAAEK
+333 EK
-338 RRPHEADSGVAG
+338 GLGMSSES
-350 AQRLQHD
+350 L
-357 RQHLRPPGR
+357 
-366 RVQAHL
+366 
-372 CTGNGK
+372 
-378 GIGDELRSPYR
+378 
-389 IRVSG
+389 
-394 HGGRALERNAEAN
+394 
-407 EKRLSPLWGK
+407 
-417 ALWRRRWDSNPR
+417 
-429 TGY
+429 

>member
-20 KDKSGKRISKWLP
+20 KDKSGKRVSKWLP

-56 VAGEAAVDHD
+56 VAGEAAIDRD

-176 DGNEVNRLFQAAR
+176 DGNEVNRLFQAAW

-211 GLKWDAIDFE
+211 GLKWDAIDFK

-239 HRSGGRYDQ
+239 RIEVAADTTKTASSRRTLPLVPAFQTKLAALKEQQEKNRILCGRSYCTDYLGYVLVDAMGNRLKLSYISTAFPVLLKRN
-248 DGLQPADPPVG
+248 GL
-259 AGFSNEAGRVKGA
+259 
-272 AGEEPHT
+272 
-279 VRPLLLHGLPGL
+279 RPIRFHDLRHSCASLLLK
-291 RSGGCNGKPPEA
+291 NGVPMKQIQEWLGHSDFSTTA
-303 ELHQHGLS
+303 NIYAHLDAGSKLTS
-311 RTAQAQRASAHPLP
+311 AQAM
-325 RPASQLRQ
+325 
-333 PAAEK
+333 EK
-338 RRPHEADSGVAG
+338 GLGMSSEA
-350 AQRLQHD
+350 L
-357 RQHLRPPGR
+357 
-366 RVQAHL
+366 
-372 CTGNGK
+372 
-378 GIGDELRSPYR
+378 IE
-389 IRVSG
+389 
-394 HGGRALERNAEAN
+394 
-407 EKRLSPLWGK
+407 
-417 ALWRRRWDSNPR
+417 
-429 TGY
+429 

>member
-20 KDKSGKRISKWLP
+20 KDKSGKRVSKWLP

-56 VAGEAAVDHD
+56 VAREAAIDRD

-81 STLKPNTAAGYAS
+81 STLKPNTAAGYAG

-239 HRSGGRYDQ
+239 RIEVAADTTKTASSRRTLPLVPAFQTKLAALKEQQEKNRILCGRSYCTDYLGYVLVDAMGNRLKLSYISTAFPALLKRN
-248 DGLQPADPPVG
+248 GL
-259 AGFSNEAGRVKGA
+259 
-272 AGEEPHT
+272 
-279 VRPLLLHGLPGL
+279 RPIRFHDLRHSCASLLLK
-291 RSGGCNGKPPEA
+291 NGVPMKQIQEWLGHSDFSTTA
-303 ELHQHGLS
+303 NIYAHLDAGSKLTS
-311 RTAQAQRASAHPLP
+311 AQAM
-325 RPASQLRQ
+325 
-333 PAAEK
+333 EK
-338 RRPHEADSGVAG
+338 VLGMSSEA
-350 AQRLQHD
+350 L
-357 RQHLRPPGR
+357 
-366 RVQAHL
+366 
-372 CTGNGK
+372 
-378 GIGDELRSPYR
+378 IE
-389 IRVSG
+389 
-394 HGGRALERNAEAN
+394 
-407 EKRLSPLWGK
+407 
-417 ALWRRRWDSNPR
+417 
-429 TGY
+429 

>member
-20 KDKSGKRISKWLP
+20 KDKSGKRVSKWLP

-56 VAGEAAVDHD
+56 VAREAAIDRD

-231 TVCAEKGR
+231 TACTEKGR
-239 HRSGGRYDQ
+239 RIEVAADTTKTASSRRTLPLVPAFQTKLAALKEQQEKNRILCGRSYCTDYLGYVLVDAMGNRLKLSYISTAFPALLKRN
-248 DGLQPADPPVG
+248 GLRTIRFHDLRHSCA
-259 AGFSNEAGRVKGA
+259 S
-272 AGEEPHT
+272 
-279 VRPLLLHGLPGL
+279 LLLK
-291 RSGGCNGKPPEA
+291 NGVPMKQIQEWLGHSDFSTTA
-303 ELHQHGLS
+303 NIYAHLDAGSKLTS
-311 RTAQAQRASAHPLP
+311 AQAM
-325 RPASQLRQ
+325 
-333 PAAEK
+333 EK
-338 RRPHEADSGVAG
+338 GLGMS
-350 AQRLQHD
+350 
-357 RQHLRPPGR
+357 
-366 RVQAHL
+366 
-372 CTGNGK
+372 
-378 GIGDELRSPYR
+378 S
-389 IRVSG
+389 
-394 HGGRALERNAEAN
+394 
-407 EKRLSPLWGK
+407 K
-417 ALWRRRWDSNPR
+417 ALIE
-429 TGY
+429 

>member
-56 VAGEAAVDHD
+56 VAGEAAIDRD

-176 DGNEVNRLFQAAR
+176 DGNEVNRLFQVAR

-231 TVCAEKGR
+231 TACTEKGR
-239 HRSGGRYDQ
+239 RIEVAADTTKTASSRRTLPLVPAFQTKLAALKEEQEKNRILCGRSYCTDYLGYVLVDAMGNRLKLSYISTAFPVLLKRN
-248 DGLQPADPPVG
+248 GL
-259 AGFSNEAGRVKGA
+259 
-272 AGEEPHT
+272 
-279 VRPLLLHGLPGL
+279 RPIRFHDLRHSCASLLLK
-291 RSGGCNGKPPEA
+291 NGVPMKQIQEWLGHSDFSTTA
-303 ELHQHGLS
+303 NIYAHLDAGSKLTS
-311 RTAQAQRASAHPLP
+311 AQAM
-325 RPASQLRQ
+325 
-333 PAAEK
+333 EK
-338 RRPHEADSGVAG
+338 GLGMSSEV
-350 AQRLQHD
+350 L
-357 RQHLRPPGR
+357 
-366 RVQAHL
+366 
-372 CTGNGK
+372 
-378 GIGDELRSPYR
+378 IE
-389 IRVSG
+389 
-394 HGGRALERNAEAN
+394 
-407 EKRLSPLWGK
+407 
-417 ALWRRRWDSNPR
+417 
-429 TGY
+429 

>member
-56 VAGEAAVDHD
+56 VAREAAIDRD

-112 GLQAVDIQMF
+112 GLQAVNIQMF

-176 DGNEVNRLFQAAR
+176 DGNEVNRLFQVAR

-231 TVCAEKGR
+231 TAFAEKGR
-239 HRSGGRYDQ
+239 RIEVAADTTKTASSRRTLPLVPAFQTKLAALKEEQEKNRILCGRSYCTDYLGYVLVDAMGNRLKLSYISTAFPVLLKRN
-248 DGLQPADPPVG
+248 GL
-259 AGFSNEAGRVKGA
+259 
-272 AGEEPHT
+272 
-279 VRPLLLHGLPGL
+279 RPIRFHDLRHSCASLLLK
-291 RSGGCNGKPPEA
+291 NGVPMKQIQEWLGHSDFSTTA
-303 ELHQHGLS
+303 NIYAHLDAGSKLTS
-311 RTAQAQRASAHPLP
+311 AQAM
-325 RPASQLRQ
+325 
-333 PAAEK
+333 EK
-338 RRPHEADSGVAG
+338 GLGMSSEA
-350 AQRLQHD
+350 L
-357 RQHLRPPGR
+357 
-366 RVQAHL
+366 
-372 CTGNGK
+372 
-378 GIGDELRSPYR
+378 IE
-389 IRVSG
+389 
-394 HGGRALERNAEAN
+394 
-407 EKRLSPLWGK
+407 
-417 ALWRRRWDSNPR
+417 
-429 TGY
+429 

>member
-20 KDKSGKRISKWLP
+20 KDISGKRVSKWLP

-56 VAGEAAVDHD
+56 VAGEAAIDRD

-231 TVCAEKGR
+231 TACAEKGR
-239 HRSGGRYDQ
+239 RIEVAADTTKTASSQRTLPLVPAFQTKLAALKEQQEKNRILCGRSYCTDYLGYVLVDAMGNRLKLSYISTAFPVLLKRN
-248 DGLQPADPPVG
+248 GL
-259 AGFSNEAGRVKGA
+259 
-272 AGEEPHT
+272 
-279 VRPLLLHGLPGL
+279 RPIRFHDLRHSCASLLLK
-291 RSGGCNGKPPEA
+291 NGVPMKQIQEWLGHSDFSTTA
-303 ELHQHGLS
+303 NIYAHLDAGSKLTS
-311 RTAQAQRASAHPLP
+311 AQAM
-325 RPASQLRQ
+325 
-333 PAAEK
+333 EK
-338 RRPHEADSGVAG
+338 GLGMSSEV
-350 AQRLQHD
+350 L
-357 RQHLRPPGR
+357 
-366 RVQAHL
+366 
-372 CTGNGK
+372 
-378 GIGDELRSPYR
+378 IE
-389 IRVSG
+389 
-394 HGGRALERNAEAN
+394 
-407 EKRLSPLWGK
+407 
-417 ALWRRRWDSNPR
+417 
-429 TGY
+429 

>member
-56 VAGEAAVDHD
+56 VAVEAAIDRD

-239 HRSGGRYDQ
+239 RIEVAADTTKTASSRRTLPLVPAFQTKLAALKEQQEKNRILCGRSYCTDYLGYVLVDAMGNRLKLSYISTAFPALLKRN
-248 DGLQPADPPVG
+248 GL
-259 AGFSNEAGRVKGA
+259 
-272 AGEEPHT
+272 
-279 VRPLLLHGLPGL
+279 RPIRFHDLRHSCASLLLK
-291 RSGGCNGKPPEA
+291 NGVPMKQIQEWLGHSDFSTTA
-303 ELHQHGLS
+303 NIYAHLDAGSKLTS
-311 RTAQAQRASAHPLP
+311 AQAM
-325 RPASQLRQ
+325 
-333 PAAEK
+333 EK
-338 RRPHEADSGVAG
+338 GLGMSSEV
-350 AQRLQHD
+350 L
-357 RQHLRPPGR
+357 
-366 RVQAHL
+366 
-372 CTGNGK
+372 
-378 GIGDELRSPYR
+378 IE
-389 IRVSG
+389 
-394 HGGRALERNAEAN
+394 
-407 EKRLSPLWGK
+407 
-417 ALWRRRWDSNPR
+417 
-429 TGY
+429 